1 MPDRKPDS
9 PMGRDSGPAPE
20 SRGGKFLTFALGKE
34 EFGLRI
40 LSVREI
46 IGLMEITAIPRTPAH
61 VRGVINLRGQVIS
74 VIDLRSRFAMP
85 TAQSGEQTCIIVTE
99 ATVPDPNGGT
109 RKVCSGIV
117 VDRVCEV
124 LSIPNDHIED
134 APELGLAV
142 DSRFILG
149 MGKVAQSVK
158 ILLDIDR
165 VLSFDDLQ
173 PDNNSSP
180 ASLTAVAA

>member
-1 MPDRKPDS
+1 MTDRNQSTSEGS
-9 PMGRDSGPAPE
+9 PTRE
-20 SRGGKFLTFALGKE
+20 SRGGKYLTFALGKE

-74 VIDLRSRFAMP
+74 VIDLRSRFGMAE
-85 TAQSGEQTCIIVTE
+85 AKSGEQTCIIVTE
-99 ATVPDPNGGT
+99 AVVPDAGGGT

-124 LSIPNDHIED
+124 LSIPNDHVED
-134 APELGLAV
+134 APEMGLAV

-149 MGKVAQSVK
+149 MGKVGQAVK
-158 ILLDIDR
+158 ILLDIDC
-165 VLSFDDLQ
+165 VLAFEGGRAEG
-173 PDNNSSP
+173 
-180 ASLTAVAA
+180 ASGAGAVTAAAA